1 MGRHIK
7 RSAPEDDSPTQQRYH
22 SRKKKTAAAM
32 SVQDITSKAEFDAL
46 LKASPYVALQA
57 TATWCGPC
65 KAISPIYNKLA
76 ESNKDAA
83 ANAKFVRFDI
93 DADSD
98 LTQEL
103 GIRSVPA
110 FFFFEN
116 GEKADSVVGANPPA
130 LH

>member
-1 MGRHIK
+1 
-7 RSAPEDDSPTQQRYH
+7 
-22 SRKKKTAAAM
+22 M

-46 LKASPYVALQA
+46 LKTSPYVALQA

-83 ANAKFVRFDI
+83 AAKFVRFDI

-116 GEKADSVVGANPPA
+116 GEKVDSVVGANPPA
-130 LH
+130 LQKAVGALVEKASA